1 MSPTSYQTAPP
12 RVICIL
18 MLNYQGESVNIKRIS
33 SHKGEEE
40 EENEERISFLALF
53 DTGTAAHRVSF

>member
-12 RVICIL
+12 RVIFIL

-33 SHKGEEE
+33 SHKGG
-40 EENEERISFLALF
+40 EENEERVSFLALF